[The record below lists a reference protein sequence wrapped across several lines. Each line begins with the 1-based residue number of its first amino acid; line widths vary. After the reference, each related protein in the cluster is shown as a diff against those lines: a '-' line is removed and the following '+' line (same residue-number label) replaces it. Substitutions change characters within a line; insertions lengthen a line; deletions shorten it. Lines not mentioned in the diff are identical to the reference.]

1 MWVRKQ
7 VHPKYELDLQILTA
21 SEGHIHMLS
30 VVRLPLIFKEV
41 MLIRLDVSKRII
53 KII

>member
-7 VHPKYELDLQILTA
+7 VHPKYDFQALTA

-30 VVRLPLIFKEV
+30 VVRLQLISKEV
-41 MLIRLDVSKRII
+41 MLVRFEVSKTIV